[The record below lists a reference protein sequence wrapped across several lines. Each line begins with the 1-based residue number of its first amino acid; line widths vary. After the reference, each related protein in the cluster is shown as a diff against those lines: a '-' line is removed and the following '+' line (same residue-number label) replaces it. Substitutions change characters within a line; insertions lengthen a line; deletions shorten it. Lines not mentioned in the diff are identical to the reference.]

1 MFITGL
7 LWAHLVLF
15 GPLLMKAAFD
25 GDISHF
31 SLAIG
36 AFGAVAL
43 LGANGLLGVNE
54 GRDRRA
60 C

>member
-1 MFITGL
+1 
-7 LWAHLVLF
+7 
-15 GPLLMKAAFD
+15 MKAAFD